1 MHLKSIIPLYLF
13 SIFGTLAT
21 SIVIP
26 ILPDLDTNYGLF
38 QLSFFNFSLKLSM
51 GGVEALFVFIATVSL
66 FYWGYTVDKN
76 NRKKIFII
84 GLLIFMVGVIII
96 LLQTTRIEYY
106 ILGRCVFM
114 AIGLG
119 ALGPAFASYAGDI
132 LTFEK
137 RSTLN
142 STLSVTGIGGLGIG
156 ILISSIFS
164 GIYLFLPFLILLV
177 ISIFLVIVIYFY
189 PEPIRGGEEPEIRD
203 VLEKNG
209 RTTEKIR
216 EIEESYSQNISID
229 SIKMLITRKTN
240 LYVLIQGFFA
250 LFPSII
256 FSYYL
261 ISYLHDNQHGGVG
274 LQLQFAVLLA
284 LGSASG
290 RIVGFPFFGWLGDK
304 LHFSN
309 NEMLHNK
316 GRAIV
321 PLVTMFIQAPIYMI
335 AFIISLPQLYGTQQ
349 IFPTFIYQNE
359 QFIIFGILFFI
370 GSFVGAG
377 SGPNR
382 NSIVYDVNEPELRG
396 QTSSILAI
404 GDQFGASV
412 ALLIGNVLIIAYS
425 YTFAFIVLTLGYVIS
440 GFFWIGVYKNIV
452 RDEEDLRLKIEKRI
466 KKLDNSQSG

>member
-1 MHLKSIIPLYLF
+1 MHLKNIFPLYLF

-26 ILPDLDTNYGLF
+26 ILPDLDQNYGL
-38 QLSFFNFSLKLSM
+38 LTFSIFKFPLELSM
-51 GGVEALFVFIATVSL
+51 GGIEAIFVFISTVSL

-84 GLLIFMVGVIII
+84 GLIIFMMGDI
-96 LLQTTRIEYY
+96 LILFQTHFIMYY
-106 ILGRCVFM
+106 IFGRCFFM
-114 AIGLG
+114 GIGLG

-142 STLSVTGIGGLGIG
+142 STLSVTGISGLGIG
-156 ILISSIFS
+156 ILLSSILSRF
-164 GIYLFLPFLILLV
+164 YLFLPFVVLFF
-177 ISIFLVIVIYFY
+177 ISAFLVVIIYFY
-189 PEPIRGGEEPEIRD
+189 PEPIRGGEEPEIRVILD
-203 VLEKNG
+203 KNG
-209 RTTEKIR
+209 HRIEKVR
-216 EIEESYSQNISID
+216 EIEESYSQNITYD
-229 SIKMLITRKTN
+229 SLKMLVKRKTN
-240 LYVLIQGFFA
+240 FYVLIQGFFA

-261 ISYLHDNQHGGVG
+261 ISYLHDYHYGGVG
-274 LQLQFAVLLA
+274 LALQYALLLA

-290 RIVGFPFFGWLGDK
+290 RIVGFPVFGWLGDR

-309 NEMLHNK
+309 NELLHNK

-321 PLVTMFIQAPIYMI
+321 PLITMFIQAPIYII
-335 AFIISLPQLYGTQQ
+335 AFLISLPHLYGTPQ
-349 IFPTFIYQNE
+349 IFPNFIFQHD
-359 QFIIFGILFFI
+359 QFIIFGVLFFL

-382 NSIVYDVNEPELRG
+382 NSIIYDVNEPELRG
-396 QTSSILAI
+396 QTASVLAI

-412 ALLIGNVLIIAYS
+412 ALLLGNILILEYGYS
-425 YTFAFIVLTLGYVIS
+425 FAFLVLTFGYIVS

-452 RDEEDLRLKIEKRI
+452 KDEENLREKIEKRMVRV
-466 KKLDNSQSG
+466 N

>member
-26 ILPDLDTNYGLF
+26 ILPDLDKNYGLF
-38 QLSFFNFSLKLSM
+38 IVSFLNSSVKFSM
-51 GGVEALFVFIATVSL
+51 GGIEALFVFISTVSL

-84 GLLIFMVGVIII
+84 GLIIFMVGVLLILVQTQLII
-96 LLQTTRIEYY
+96 YY
-106 ILGRCVFM
+106 IIGRCFFM
-114 AIGLG
+114 GIGLG
-119 ALGPAFASYAGDI
+119 ALGPAFASYAGDV

-142 STLSVTGIGGLGIG
+142 STLSVTGISGLGLGI
-156 ILISSIFS
+156 LLSSIFS
-164 GIYLFLPFLILLV
+164 TINLFLPFVILFFISFLLI
-177 ISIFLVIVIYFY
+177 IIIYLY

-203 VLEKNG
+203 VLDKNG
-209 RTTEKIR
+209 RTVEQVR
-216 EIEESYSQNISID
+216 EIEESYSQNITID
-229 SIKMLITRKTN
+229 SIKMLVKRKTN
-240 LYVLIQGFFA
+240 FYILIQGFFA

-261 ISYLHDNQHGGVG
+261 ISYLHDYQYGGVG
-274 LQLQFAVLLA
+274 LQLQYALLLA

-290 RIVGFPFFGWLGDK
+290 RIAGFPFFGWLGDR
-304 LHFSN
+304 LHFSD
-309 NEMLHNK
+309 NELLHNK

-321 PLVTMFIQAPIYMI
+321 PLVTMFIQAPIYI
-335 AFIISLPQLYGTQQ
+335 LAFVISLPQLYDAPQLFPHF
-349 IFPTFIYQNE
+349 IFQYN
-359 QFIIFGILFFI
+359 QFIIFGLLFFM

-382 NSIVYDVNEPELRG
+382 NSIIYDVNEPELRG
-396 QTSSILAI
+396 QTASVLAI
-404 GDQFGASV
+404 GDQFGGSV
-412 ALLIGNVLIIAYS
+412 ALLFGNILIIQYS
-425 YTFAFIVLTLGYVIS
+425 YSFAFMVLTLGYIVS

-452 RDEEDLRLKIEKRI
+452 KDEESLRKTIEKRI
-466 KKLDNSQSG
+466 KLLNTSK